1 MTVTKKLLI
10 AILVVAALFR
20 VVWLW
25 QGDLT
30 GSDEIFYGFRA
41 IGMLDYDNA
50 PKQSTPLEWF
60 DPINR
65 ANKIIPYPADLPKE
79 GGIPWWT
86 KLSFHDHP
94 PLVFLAQNISMG
106 IFGENKFGF
115 RLPSAVAGVISVYLI
130 YLIGRKLFPA
140 SPAGGSEK
148 AGLVSAALYAVT
160 VNAVH
165 NARLGIQEP
174 ILIALMLAAIY
185 FFLLADQA
193 KKYLLAVGVLAGLA
207 MLAKY
212 NATVLAPIFLIYILL
227 FRREWLKEKFLWLGL
242 LLAII
247 IFSPV
252 IIYNLNLYLSVGHF
266 DFQLSYLLGQNPE
279 VWQSAPGKEAAGNL
293 LSRLKDFVPAMAKA
307 NSWPFLIISAIG
319 LGWLLWETF
328 RKRSTSSAFLL
339 ICVISTAMLI
349 IGVIG
354 PAPRFLAMLTPFLAL
369 IAGKLMTEWPS
380 ESRKASQAALVLILL
395 WEIFYTINTDI
406 LPYPIGAKH
415 FTFSR
420 LRYENYR
427 WGYNELDNWL
437 AGELAGKFP
446 AFVLNQKYQ
455 FLDKIIDLDLSR
467 AERSGNQPYSALFIY
482 DNNLQDAGKFW
493 SFDRLQVYH
502 GWPVV
507 KTEGY
512 AELQKFELPQHITYF
527 VTPAEKILV
536 KENSRLTLDGPKF
549 EQSLLA
555 KGLLPIVIKNQKG
568 EPAFRIYKF

>member
-1 MTVTKKLLI
+1 MNKKLLI
-10 AILVVAALFR
+10 AILIVAAFFR
-20 VVWLW
+20 IAWLW

-30 GSDEIFYGFRA
+30 GSDEIFYGLRA

-94 PLVFLAQNISMG
+94 PLVFLLQNISMG

-115 RLPSAVAGVISVYLI
+115 RLPSAFAGVIAVYLVYLI
-130 YLIGRKLFPA
+130 GKKLFPA

-148 AGLVSAALYAVT
+148 AGLLTAAIYAIT

-185 FFLLADQA
+185 FFLRADES
-193 KKYLLAVGVLAGLA
+193 KKYLLTAGIFSGLA

-212 NATVLAPIFLIYILL
+212 NAAILAPIFLIYILL
-227 FRREWLKEKFLWLGL
+227 FRREWLKEKFFWLGL
-242 LLAII
+242 LAALV

-252 IIYNLNLYLSVGHF
+252 IIYNLGLYLTVGHF

-293 LSRLKDFVPAMAKA
+293 ADRLKNFIPALAKA
-307 NSWPFLIISAIG
+307 NSWPFLILSAIG
-319 LGWLLWETF
+319 LILTI
-328 RKRSTSSAFLL
+328 RDTAKKKSTAPTFLL
-339 ICVISTAMLI
+339 IVCGGISLLI
-349 IGVIG
+349 VGVIG
-354 PAPRFLAMLTPFLAL
+354 SAPRFLAMLAPFLAL
-369 IAGKLMTEWPS
+369 AAGKLMADWPIK
-380 ESRKASQAALVLILL
+380 SRISLKILLGAILL
-395 WEIFYTINTDI
+395 WEIIYTANTDL
-406 LPYPIGAKH
+406 LPYPLGQKH
-415 FTFSR
+415 FAFSR

-427 WGYNELDNWL
+427 WGYNELDKFL
-437 AGELAGKFP
+437 AEELAGKFP

-455 FLDKIIDLDLSR
+455 FLDRIIDRDLKR
-467 AERSGNQPYSALFIY
+467 AEQRGQPYSALLIY
-482 DNNLQDAGKFW
+482 DSNLQDAGKFW
-493 SFDRLQVYH
+493 SLDRLQIYH
-502 GWPVV
+502 GWPVI
-507 KTEGY
+507 KTEGFP
-512 AELQKFELPQHITYF
+512 ELQKFDLPPHVTYF
-527 VTPAEKILV
+527 ITPTEKVLI
-536 KENSRLTLDGPKF
+536 KAISRLTLEGPKF
-549 EQSLLA
+549 ERSLLA
-555 KGLLPIVIKNQKG
+555 KGIVPVIINNQKN
-568 EPAFRIYKF
+568 EPVFKIYKF